1 MERLYERFVLKY
13 YEQHHHEL
21 NPASP
26 IIDWDCSEESDS
38 RLIQYLP
45 KMKTDIVL
53 TKDNKTL
60 IIDAKYYSKSMIEN
74 YDKATLRSAHLYQI
88 FAYVKNMDTANM
100 GNVSGLLLY
109 AKTEEEVFPDG
120 EPLIICGNS
129 IGAKTLDL
137 NMEFKEI
144 AAQLDK
150 IARDYFENNTA

>member
-1 MERLYERFVLKY
+1 MKY
-13 YEQHHHEL
+13 YEQHHHKL
-21 NPASP
+21 PAAP

-38 RLIQYLP
+38 RLIQYFP

-88 FAYVKNMDTANM
+88 FAYVKNMDTTNTD
-100 GNVSGLLLY
+100 NVSGLLLY

-120 EPLIICGNS
+120 EPFVISGNS

-137 NMEFKEI
+137 NKEFKEI
-144 AAQLDK
+144 SAQLDR
-150 IARDYFENNTA
+150 IAIDYFGNATA